1 MAMRRNQ
8 PKLQAKD
15 LPVSGVTNSA
25 SFRPGE
31 KSAISAAGICCSMG
45 TAIARA
51 RKPAIRPST
60 ASERN
65 RNSLRWGI
73 AVDSNRGF
81 RLVRPLSCGKIVRI
95 SMNPRGSMNSQRT
108 ITFFSIIFAA
118 VFAALIAWPRAARTR
133 QDPTPQNKQ
142 QTPTI
147 DEYQPKST
155 LVTKE
160 HKIERAK
167 FPFID
172 IHSHH
177 WNPTREEVDRLVREM
192 DTINLRVMVNLSG
205 GTGEQLRNT
214 VAVMK
219 RRYPERFVVFA
230 NMSYD
235 DLNTPGFGMRGAEN
249 SRADSRGG
257 ACGVFRSLGLPQRA
271 LGGVEGISG
280 TRTATREISAV
291 RNADDGAQSSICEAP
306 QDKFHRGASG
316 VSRKRPGAAGKTF

>member
-15 LPVSGVTNSA
+15 LLVSGVTNSA

-31 KSAISAAGICCSMG
+31 KSAIRAAGTCCSMG
-45 TAIARA
+45 TAMARA

-60 ASERN
+60 ASKRN

-81 RLVRPLSCGKIVRI
+81 SLVRPLCCGKIVRI

-118 VFAALIAWPRAARTR
+118 VFAVLIAWPRAAMTR
-133 QDPTPQNKQ
+133 QDPAPQNKQ

-167 FPFID
+167 FPFVD

-177 WNPTREEVDRLVREM
+177 WNPTAEEEDRLGK
-192 DTINLRVMVNLSG
+192 RVDPKQHPSTCN
-205 GTGEQLRNT
+205 
-214 VAVMK
+214 
-219 RRYPERFVVFA
+219 
-230 NMSYD
+230 
-235 DLNTPGFGMRGAEN
+235 
-249 SRADSRGG
+249 
-257 ACGVFRSLGLPQRA
+257 
-271 LGGVEGISG
+271 
-280 TRTATREISAV
+280 
-291 RNADDGAQSSICEAP
+291 
-306 QDKFHRGASG
+306 
-316 VSRKRPGAAGKTF
+316 